1 MNTERTNRIG
11 RPIRYALMTGLLLI
25 TLAPGQ
31 AAADMAEWF
40 TRNPLTGGGSNAFFA
55 EGDTAGRFQHLKS
68 HRRRFA
74 GDRPGALRVVYDTT
88 RPQARI
94 STSIDS
100 VVSVDDDFEFG
111 AILTIRSRGF
121 FADPDGFSQI
131 AFGLWNSATTG
142 FGRTV
147 FPSDSYDLL
156 EFNYFPHLTSFGGPF
171 LSPTLFGG
179 EVGANAF
186 FNFAFASEEVMLPF
200 DLPLLCRLV
209 HDGAARRLTLT
220 VSAYRETGR
229 FVPIPGAVV
238 TVDTG
243 SLNPTFLVDA
253 LGIAGYFEGFA
264 SLHAV
269 VIYDLL
275 YVGDLPRSITARS
288 GRTPVLV
295 PEEIE

>member
-1 MNTERTNRIG
+1 MNTERTSRIS
-11 RPIRYALMTGLLLI
+11 RSIRYALMTGLLLI

-31 AAADMAEWF
+31 AAADVVEWF
-40 TRNPLTGGGSNAFFA
+40 TRNPLTGGGGNAFFA
-55 EGDTAGRFQHLKS
+55 EGDTAGRFRHLRS
-68 HRRRFA
+68 QRRRFA

-88 RPQARI
+88 LPQARV
-94 STSIDS
+94 STPINSVPSFNDS
-100 VVSVDDDFEFG
+100 FEFG

-142 FGRTV
+142 FGRTS

-156 EFNYFPHLTSFGGPF
+156 EFNYFPNVTSFGGPF
-171 LSPTLFGG
+171 LSPTVFGG

-186 FNFAFASEEVMLPF
+186 FNFAFTSAAVALPL
-200 DLPLLCRLV
+200 DVPLLCRFV

-220 VSAYRETGR
+220 VSAYHEPGG

-238 TVDTG
+238 AVDTG
-243 SLNPTFLVDA
+243 ILNPTFLVDA

-275 YVGDLPRSITARS
+275 YMGRLPRSITARS

-295 PEEIE
+295 PEDIE